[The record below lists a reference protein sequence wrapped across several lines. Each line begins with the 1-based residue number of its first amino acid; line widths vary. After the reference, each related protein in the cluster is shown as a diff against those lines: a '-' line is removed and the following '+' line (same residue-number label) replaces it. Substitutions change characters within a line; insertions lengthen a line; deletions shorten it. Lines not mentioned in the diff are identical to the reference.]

1 MLQSL
6 RKRNCLINAA
16 ALTDSEYRFELWEL
30 LLAGGHILHD
40 LCEVVECLQFRW
52 QVSKL
57 CRLWNDAIIGENH
70 NTFPAV
76 CVELLLR
83 LFQFFSR
90 RRQCKRD
97 SLVSVKVGMQTKG
110 NPEEIVGLFRKI
122 SGTGWCSSHFAIL
135 QHITTSDENT
145 VFTLAHHS
153 SDTGKVQHFKHAV
166 RYSVQF
172 GNKIVLCVK
181 PAEGSIIC
189 GIHYMITVGFCAGCQ
204 ISQILQRDDAAVGAY
219 FLLYLH

>member
-1 MLQSL
+1 M
-6 RKRNCLINAA
+6 
-16 ALTDSEYRFELWEL
+16 
-30 LLAGGHILHD
+30 
-40 LCEVVECLQFRW
+40 VECLQFRW

-110 NPEEIVGLFRKI
+110 NPEEIVGLFRKP
-122 SGTGWCSSHFAIL
+122 SGTGRHCDQFAVL
-135 QHITTSDENT
+135 HHITVPGECA
-145 VFTLAHHS
+145 VFSGAKGFA
-153 SDTGKVQHFKHAV
+153 DFAKIQHFEHIV
-166 RYSVQF
+166 GETVQF
-172 GNKIVLCVK
+172 LYEAVFRIEATQLCVTGRINHMT
-181 PAEGSIIC
+181 AIC
-189 GIHYMITVGFCAGCQ
+189 ACAGCQ
-204 ISQILQRDDAAVGAY
+204 IPQILQRYDAAVGAY
-219 FLLYLH
+219 FLLHLN